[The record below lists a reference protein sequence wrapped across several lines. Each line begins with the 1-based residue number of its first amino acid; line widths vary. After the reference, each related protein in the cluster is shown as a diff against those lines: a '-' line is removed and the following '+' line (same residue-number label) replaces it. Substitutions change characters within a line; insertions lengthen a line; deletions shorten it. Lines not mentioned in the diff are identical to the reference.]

1 MKHTQLLIGGALALS
16 SVWALAQDAPE
27 SLLPPGFDKPAFKSG
42 SGRSAAPAPKP
53 APAART
59 EPAAKAATAPKP
71 AAVTAEPASSPDTA
85 VVQSIVQSGSGTSSA
100 ETSGSATAKP
110 ARIPTIEELEKLAP
124 EELEEALGIKP
135 QFTMVAATRRS
146 LNHIGVLGA
155 GEGGLPSGSL
165 GGQSATLIRAA
176 LAGNKGALV
185 SRWGH
190 ILLRRALVSRLDSPE
205 TMKPA
210 EFAALRAALLV
221 RMGEGEAARALV
233 QDIDPGNYSPELSQA
248 AFDSYLATAD
258 LTGICPVVTAQ
269 SDKKDDEQWQV
280 LRSICSAFRGEGNTA
295 LSQIERQAKSAST
308 LQPID
313 YLLAQKYAGAAGKAR
328 RAVKIEWDGVKGMS
342 PLRYALTIGVG
353 LVPSEALMKNS
364 GLQYHYVAAS
374 APMLGL
380 GQRADAADFAGGA
393 GILSS
398 AAMVDTYSQIYAD
411 QDITGDWAARANLL
425 HDAYAAGDAASR
437 LAAMKKLWDSAGGP
451 QQRYARQVLTAY
463 AAARLP
469 AESGLSGDA
478 GDLIASML
486 AAGLDA
492 NAMRWSSLAKV
503 GSPEWAM
510 LALATPTPSVAVEVG
525 DLKSFYSN
533 DNSADARRSAF
544 LLAGLAGLER
554 VTPDTIKDFSDKLG
568 IDLKRQTGWTRLIDQ
583 SADVGNPALV
593 ALLAGLGMQ
602 GNSWEKMTPVYL
614 YHIVS
619 ALRRTGFEAEAR
631 MIAAEAIARS

>member
-1 MKHTQLLIGGALALS
+1 MQPGQLRLQQS
-16 SVWALAQDAPE
+16 
-27 SLLPPGFDKPAFKSG
+27 
-42 SGRSAAPAPKP
+42 
-53 APAART
+53 
-59 EPAAKAATAPKP
+59 
-71 AAVTAEPASSPDTA
+71 TA
-85 VVQSIVQSGSGTSSA
+85 VVQSIAPSSAGTTSSSA
-100 ETSGSATAKP
+100 ASDSSSGSARQI
-110 ARIPTIEELEKLAP
+110 RIPTIEELEKLAP

-135 QFTMVAATRRS
+135 QFTMAAAARRS
-146 LNHIGVLGA
+146 LKQIGILNDS
-155 GEGGLPSGSL
+155 EGGLPARSL
-165 GGQSATLIRAA
+165 GGQSATLVRAV

-210 EFAALRAALLV
+210 EFAALRASLLL

-248 AFDSYLATAD
+248 AFDSYVFTAD
-258 LTGICPVVTAQ
+258 LTGMCPVVTAQ

-280 LRSICSAFRGEGNTA
+280 MRSICSAFRGEGNSA

-328 RAVKIEWDGVKGMS
+328 RAVKIEWEGVKGMS

-353 LVPSEALMKNS
+353 LAPPDALMQNA
-364 GLQYHYVAAS
+364 GVRYQYIAAS

-380 GQRADAADFAGGA
+380 AKRADAADFAGGA

-411 QDITGDWAARANLL
+411 QDITGAWAQRADLV
-425 HDAYAAGDAASR
+425 HDAYAASDAASR
-437 LAAMKKLWDSAGGP
+437 VAAMRKLWDGVTGQ

-469 AESGLSGDA
+469 ADSALAGDA

-492 NAMRWSSLAKV
+492 NASRWSGLAKV
-503 GSPEWAM
+503 GSREWAM
-510 LALATPTPSVAVEVG
+510 LALATPTPTVAIETG

-533 DNSADARRSAF
+533 DNSSDARRSAF

-554 VTPDTIKDFSDKLG
+554 VTPDTIKDFSEKLG
-568 IDLKRQTGWTRLIDQ
+568 IDLGRQTGWTRLIDQ

-602 GNSWEKMTPVYL
+602 GTGWEKMTPVYL